1 MNSAISH
8 SPERPRVVRLIA
20 RLNVGGPAQHVA
32 WLNAGLRD
40 EFDCTL
46 IAGNISPGEDE
57 MTDFAR
63 NMGVEPIIVSGL
75 SREIS
80 LRDLPAAWHV
90 YRLLLKL
97 KPDIV
102 HTHTAKAGTIG
113 RIAATLYRW
122 FTPATLIGRPRACR
136 VVHTYHGHVFHSYF
150 GRTKTRLILLIEK
163 VLAQV
168 TDRIVVISRRQLEEI
183 TSLLGADHES
193 QFCIIPL
200 GLDLERFSGWQ
211 NRRPFIREAIGAEP
225 DDILVGIVG
234 RLVDVKNHE
243 LFLNAVAAFVSD
255 YASRLDHRVRFVII
269 GNGPLQEQLMQ
280 QSRDLHLA
288 GHVTFMGLRTDP
300 ENFYPGLDIVML
312 TSKNEGTP
320 LSLIEAMANGRPVL
334 STAVGGVVDLL
345 GDLRDV
351 NSSPLTRSTVSPAA
365 PHSLPMPSLKRK
377 IEAVCA
383 VHAHGLAAAA
393 DPASLAAGV
402 FQLAADS
409 QLRATLGTQG
419 EMFARQAHSIDR
431 LLKDVTGLY
440 RSLLSMEPESTT
452 RE

>member
-1 MNSAISH
+1 MNSAISY

-63 NMGVEPIIVSGL
+63 NLGVEPIIVAGL

-122 FTPATLIGRPRACR
+122 FTPGTLIGRPRACR

-150 GRTKTRLILLIEK
+150 GRTKTRLILLIEQI
-163 VLAQV
+163 LAKV

-183 TSLLGADHES
+183 GSLLGADHEN
-193 QFCIIPL
+193 QFCVIPL
-200 GLDLERFSGWQ
+200 GLDLERFSDWQ
-211 NRRPFIREAIGAEP
+211 TRRRFFRDTIGAEP
-225 DDILVGIVG
+225 EDILVGIIG

-255 YASRLDHRVRFVII
+255 FAARLDHRVRFVII

-280 QSRDLHLA
+280 QSLDLHLT

-300 ENFYPGLDIVML
+300 ETFYPGLDIVML

-334 STAVGGVVDLL
+334 STAVGGVADLL
-345 GDLRDV
+345 GDLSDV
-351 NSSPLTRSTVSPAA
+351 NSSPLTESSVSPAGLR
-365 PHSLPMPSLKRK
+365 SLSMPSEKPGN
-377 IEAVCA
+377 ETGCA
-383 VHAHGLAAAA
+383 VHAHGLAASD

-409 QLRATLGTQG
+409 QLRATLGTRG
-419 EMFARQAHSIDR
+419 ETFVRQAHSIDR
-431 LLKDVTGLY
+431 LLKDVTKLY
-440 RSLLSMEPESTT
+440 RSLLSIKPESKTP
-452 RE
+452 